1 MTPSR
6 RIAAGYFGLQ
16 AVAGLVLWTL
26 IATSPTVRSG
36 FDLVEGRPAVT
47 DAYFFADLVA
57 VATSALTAIGAWR
70 QRSWAVV
77 AAAVTLGAVVYP
89 TVYLVAWV
97 ALDGTASPALAVM
110 VPTTVLSGWAT
121 WLLWRA
127 EHPVRSAP

>member
-1 MTPSR
+1 MSGGR
-6 RIAAGYFGLQ
+6 RVAAGYFALQ
-16 AVAGLVLWTL
+16 AVCGLILWSA
-26 IATSPTVRSG
+26 IALSSTVRSG

-57 VATSALTAIGAWR
+57 VAASAATAWGAWR
-70 QRSWAVV
+70 DRRWAVV
-77 AAAVTLGAVVYP
+77 AAGITVGTVVYP

-110 VPTTVLSGWAT
+110 VPTTVLSVWAT

-127 EHPVRSAP
+127 EQPHAVR